1 MIDQNKFISSLELA
15 KKELE
20 RADHFTYVTLPVVK
34 DNRLLLRVLEG
45 ISNSVLNAINAVLQF
60 EYLNKRIL
68 IYNNARDNFN
78 TFKSLAGRYNI
89 SQEQLATISEILSL
103 GERHKKSPLEFI
115 KNSKIV
121 IISDDMRTETL
132 TLEKI
137 KLFLVEAKDL
147 IRKISVIQN

>member
-15 KKELE
+15 KKELQ

-45 ISNSVLNAINAVLQF
+45 ISNSILNAINAVLQF

-78 TFKSLAGRYNI
+78 TFRNLAGRYNI
-89 SQEQLATISEILSL
+89 SQEQITKISEILNL
-103 GERHKKSPLEFI
+103 GEKHKKSPLEFV
-115 KNSKIV
+115 KSGKIV
-121 IISDDMRTETL
+121 IISDDLRTETL

-137 KLFLVEAKDL
+137 KLFLVEAKDI